1 MLHILTFSPPP
12 NPLPV
17 QKQSLLPSGATKI
30 AGRQGEAQGR
40 LLHAGKRSCCRAG
53 NHCRRAAAA
62 AAAARSSL
70 GDGSL
75 AYIERTRRA

>member
-1 MLHILTFSPPP
+1 MLHTLTFSPPP

-17 QKQSLLPSGATKI
+17 QKQGLLPSGARKV

-40 LLHAGKRSCCRAG
+40 LLHAGKRCCCHAG
-53 NHCRRAAAA
+53 NHCRRAA

-75 AYIERTRRA
+75 AYIESTRRA